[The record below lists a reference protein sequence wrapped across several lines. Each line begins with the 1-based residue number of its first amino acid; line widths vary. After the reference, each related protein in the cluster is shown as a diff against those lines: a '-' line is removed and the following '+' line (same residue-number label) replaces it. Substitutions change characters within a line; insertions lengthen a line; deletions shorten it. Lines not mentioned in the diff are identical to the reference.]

1 MFECKFNLQVKL
13 SPDQLNLRHRSRR
26 DCTTS
31 LAEFVE
37 PSYVEKLKSFIAVVV
52 VVVVVMKAPNN
63 K

>member
-1 MFECKFNLQVKL
+1 M
-13 SPDQLNLRHRSRR
+13 SPDQLNLRRRSRR

-52 VVVVVMKAPNN
+52 VVVVVMKAPDN